1 MNAPVKQG
9 WFARHWPW
17 ALASGCLVMV
27 VLLVG
32 AMLALGAFA
41 FSLLRSSDVYQQAL
55 AFARGNPVVIERVG
69 IPLQPG
75 WLVTGSI
82 RHDGS
87 GGHAE
92 LVMPLSGPHADA
104 KLFVEAELQAGRW
117 EFRHVWLTLAG
128 DSVSLDLLSTA
139 GTAIEAESIP
149 GDGELLEEA
158 TPLERE

>member
-1 MNAPVKQG
+1 MNGSEKKG
-9 WFARHWPW
+9 WLARHWPW

-32 AMLALGAFA
+32 AMLAIGAFA
-41 FSLLRSSDVYQQAL
+41 FSLLRSSEVYQQAL
-55 AFARGNPVVIERVG
+55 AFARGNDVVIERVG

-82 RHDGS
+82 QHDDD

-104 KLFVEAELQAGRW
+104 KLYIKAELQAGRW
-117 EFRHVWLTLAG
+117 ELQRAWLTLAG
-128 DSVSLDLLSTA
+128 DNVSIDLLPVDET
-139 GTAIEAESIP
+139 T
-149 GDGELLEEA
+149 LEPAAMPDVDEPVEA
-158 TPLERE
+158 TIPLERE